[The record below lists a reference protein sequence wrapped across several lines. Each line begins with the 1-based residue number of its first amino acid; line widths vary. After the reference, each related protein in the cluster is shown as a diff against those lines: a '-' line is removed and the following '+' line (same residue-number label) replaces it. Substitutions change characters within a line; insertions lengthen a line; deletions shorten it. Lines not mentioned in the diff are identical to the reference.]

1 MQDLGVFHSLG
12 ALWIRV
18 LQELKRSGVATA
30 YMDDVGIESF
40 PRLFQEM

>member
-18 LQELKRSGVATA
+18 LQELENNGVTTS
-30 YMDDVGIESF
+30 YTDMWENL
-40 PRLFQEM
+40 RT